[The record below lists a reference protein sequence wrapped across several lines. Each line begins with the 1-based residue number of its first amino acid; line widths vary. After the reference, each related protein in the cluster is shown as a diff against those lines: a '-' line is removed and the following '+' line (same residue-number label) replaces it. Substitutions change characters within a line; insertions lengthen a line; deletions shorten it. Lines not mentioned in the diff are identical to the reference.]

1 MANRWGNN
9 ENSDRLYF
17 LGLQNHC
24 RRGLQPWNLKLL
36 APWKKSYDK
45 PRQHIKKQRLCDW
58 RQEEKGMTE
67 DEMVGWHYWLMDMS
81 FSKLQELVMDQ
92 EAWHTAVHKASKSQT
107 QLSHWAELIIG
118 WHQLFQIIALYKS
131 VWTGNY
137 RKSTSSS
144 LIISKIN
151 NLKVFNMCSR
161 AIMKGT
167 DFFLSWKIND
177 LSTCVEVFL

>member
-1 MANRWGNN
+1 MADSIGTATMKFKVACSGRKAMTNLDSILKNRNFVIEG
-9 ENSDRLYF
+9 
-17 LGLQNHC
+17 
-24 RRGLQPWNLKLL
+24 RRRREW
-36 APWKKSYDK
+36 
-45 PRQHIKKQRLCDW
+45 QRM
-58 RQEEKGMTE
+58 R
-67 DEMVGWHYWLMDMS
+67 WLDGIIGSMDMS

-107 QLSHWAELIIG
+107 QLSHWAELIID

-131 VWTGNY
+131 VWIGNY